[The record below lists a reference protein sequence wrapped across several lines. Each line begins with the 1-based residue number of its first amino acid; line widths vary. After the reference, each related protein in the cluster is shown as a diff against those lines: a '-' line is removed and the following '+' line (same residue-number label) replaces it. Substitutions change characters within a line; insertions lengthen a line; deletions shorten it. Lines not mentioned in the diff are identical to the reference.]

1 MSADTLDLPS
11 RLAHVLNRRPAV
23 GLAVAIVR
31 HRALASFAAHG
42 LADVPSRR
50 PVTRDTVFRIA
61 SITKTFTAVAVMQL
75 WEQGLADLDAPANDY
90 LSATL
95 SVATKSFR
103 SCRRQA
109 DISGGQQ
116 RDRRSNRR
124 RRRGAARNSGRRCP
138 RSGSSLAIAAGYE
151 PLPRFAIEAWRGER
165 SPQELLRDTLY
176 RRMQALDR
184 PAHRR
189 ERESPRLPHTLYRP
203 SWRSRAEKPRSPW
216 RRLIEY

>member
-1 MSADTLDLPS
+1 VQGRVLSIPRRRLDVGGAGT
-11 RLAHVLNRRPAV
+11 AHDRIRYAWW
-23 GLAVAIVR
+23 R
-31 HRALASFAAHG
+31 HRDRHDSNG
-42 LADVPSRR
+42 S
-50 PVTRDTVFRIA
+50 VFT
-61 SITKTFTAVAVMQL
+61 SSS
-75 WEQGLADLDAPANDY
+75 
-90 LSATL
+90 SATL

-109 DISGGQQ
+109 DISGGQE

-189 ERESPRLPHTLYRP
+189 ERESPRLPHALYRP

-216 RRLIEY
+216 HRLIEY